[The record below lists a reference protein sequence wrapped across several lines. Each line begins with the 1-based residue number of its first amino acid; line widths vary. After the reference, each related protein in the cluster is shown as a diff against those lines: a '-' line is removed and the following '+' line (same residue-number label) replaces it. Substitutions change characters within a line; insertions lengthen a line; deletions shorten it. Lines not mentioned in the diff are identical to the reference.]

1 MKDNIWC
8 WASLTNRTLVSTRG
22 IESKTLSI
30 LALTEPHKT
39 IQKTTKACHK
49 GIKKPRFLYDF
60 GVFSAYYKLDCE
72 LAGADL

>member
-1 MKDNIWC
+1 MSGFRN
-8 WASLTNRTLVSTRG
+8 
-22 IESKTLSI
+22 SKVITLS
-30 LALTEPHKT
+30 TEPQKT

-49 GIKKPRFLYDF
+49 GIKKLRFLDDF